1 MRRRRGLRRA
11 GLALGVVVAG
21 AVMLSPAATPA
32 VGAAKKPK
40 PTTTTSTT
48 VRPTTTTSTTLA
60 PQPVNDPAVAYHGNP
75 VHTGS
80 VRADSLN
87 GNLVAR
93 WSRDLGGNV
102 GYPVI
107 AEGKV
112 FVTVTVAN
120 ASGYGTRL
128 HALDLATGAPA
139 WGPVDL
145 GGTYWWS
152 ASAYEAGRLFVLN
165 YDGVLRALDAA
176 TGAQRWIVDLPGQW
190 AFTSAPTA
198 WKGVVYTGGAGSGG
212 TVYAVSAAT
221 GAILWTQPV
230 ANGDYSSPAVT
241 DTDVY
246 VSYSCPNVYDLDRA
260 SGAQEWLHTSGCSG
274 GGGKTAAL
282 GPNGLYVRDHG
293 GDVVLD
299 PETGALTGTFSAGPI
314 PVFAGTSGWFLNGS
328 VLEARDLSSGTVLW
342 SFSGD
347 GGLTSAPVTANGYVY
362 VGSSSGN
369 VYALRASTGEV
380 VRMVNAGAAVPPP
393 DEHNVSQ
400 PLTGMAVG
408 LGHLVVPATRS
419 LTVYGS

>member
-1 MRRRRGLRRA
+1 MSQRRA
-11 GLALGVVVAG
+11 GLFLAVVVAG
-21 AVMLSPAATPA
+21 AVVLSPAATPA
-32 VGAAKKPK
+32 AGAAKKPK

-48 VRPTTTTSTTLA
+48 VRPTTTTSTTLP
-60 PQPVNDPAVAYHGNP
+60 PQPTGAPAVAYHVNP
-75 VHTGS
+75 LHTGAQA
-80 VRADSLN
+80 ADSLT
-87 GNLVAR
+87 GNLQAR
-93 WSRDLGGNV
+93 WTKDLGGNV
-102 GYPVI
+102 SYPVV

-112 FVTVTVAN
+112 FVTVAN
-120 ASGYGTRL
+120 ATGYGTKL

-165 YDGVLRALDAA
+165 YDGILRAFDAA
-176 TGAQRWIVDLPGQW
+176 TGAQQWLVDLPGQW

-221 GAILWTQPV
+221 GSILWAQPV
-230 ANGDYSSPAVT
+230 VNGDHSSPVAT
-241 DTDVY
+241 DFGVY
-246 VSYSCPNVYDLDRA
+246 VSYSCPNVHQLD
-260 SGAQEWLHTSGCSG
+260 SVTGAQLWRYGDGCSG

-282 GPNGLYVRDHG
+282 GPYGLYVRDAG
-293 GDVVLD
+293 GDIVLD
-299 PETGALTGTFSAGPI
+299 PKTGALTGVFSAGPI
-314 PVFAGTSGWFLNGS
+314 PALAGTSGYFLNGS
-328 VLEARDLSSGTVLW
+328 VLEARDLAGGTVLW

-369 VYALRASTGEV
+369 VHALRASTGEV
-380 VRMVNAGAAVPPP
+380 VRTVNAGSAIPVP

-400 PLTGMAVG
+400 PLTGMAIG
-408 LGHLVVPATRS
+408 LGHLVVPATRTV
-419 LTVYGS
+419 TVYGS